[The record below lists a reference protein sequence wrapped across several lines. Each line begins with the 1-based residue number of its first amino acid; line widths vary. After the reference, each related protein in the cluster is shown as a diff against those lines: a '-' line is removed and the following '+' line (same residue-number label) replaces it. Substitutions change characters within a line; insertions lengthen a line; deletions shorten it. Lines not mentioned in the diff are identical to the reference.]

1 MSEHSEHS
9 EHTESVWGM
18 CDVNG
23 CEEHFKP
30 DAAPYGTCQSCEEF
44 SICGKQDAAHYDAL
58 LYWEECR
65 EHDTGGYSI
74 CINCSVE
81 AFKEHTEK
89 IGEEVVP
96 GEEHCICPK
105 CDHDFGRLSELQET
119 EKTTFVCSING
130 YHKDTSMCGNRASDL
145 PYNWCQSCCEFSIC
159 GKQDAKHEA
168 ALLYWEGCREHDTG
182 GYSICISCA
191 SEAYRTS
198 ADFKEGEER
207 CICPKCDH
215 DFGLLATVTATPA
228 NN

>member
-74 CINCSVE
+74 CI
-81 AFKEHTEK
+81 
-89 IGEEVVP
+89 
-96 GEEHCICPK
+96 
-105 CDHDFGRLSELQET
+105 
-119 EKTTFVCSING
+119 
-130 YHKDTSMCGNRASDL
+130 
-145 PYNWCQSCCEFSIC
+145 
-159 GKQDAKHEA
+159 
-168 ALLYWEGCREHDTG
+168 
-182 GYSICISCA
+182 SCA